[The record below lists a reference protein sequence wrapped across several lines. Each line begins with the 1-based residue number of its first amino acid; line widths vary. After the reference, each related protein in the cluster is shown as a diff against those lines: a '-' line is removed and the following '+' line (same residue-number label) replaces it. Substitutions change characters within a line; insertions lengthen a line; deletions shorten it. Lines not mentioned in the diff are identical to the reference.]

1 MSPASPREARAAA
14 ATFAALCT
22 ALFGLLLL
30 APMRDVVLR
39 FMHDDAF
46 YYFGIARRWNRLGFP
61 TFDGITATNG
71 YHPLWQ
77 WVLLAASPRF
87 PDPTTFV
94 RAGAASGVVCLGLA
108 AWLIARRLAWE
119 DNPHR
124 SLAYAWVAGALLF
137 ATIYG
142 MESPF
147 AAALLAAAI
156 SAAPRGTV
164 EWTPPRAL
172 ACGVATALLFLA
184 RIDALIWLAA
194 LDAVLAMAAW
204 NGNRRLLRLI
214 ALVIGVQAVVVGGY
228 FLSNW
233 INWDHLLTISA
244 AVKAA
249 RAPTLSLT
257 VPRSVLLF
265 LATAVTALGTAPL
278 MEFSTAWLRR
288 QRGVAWPLVT
298 PAWLAL
304 ANLAYLATIVAKGN
318 RETYNWYFVLTVLSG
333 AYLLPV
339 CLERYGTGWLKIPER
354 PLKLSGVALCALLLA
369 QSVYSKITQPNG
381 FLVQYDQAAVL
392 ATFPEDSLVLA
403 ANDCGILGYFSRQ
416 HVINLDGLTNSWGF
430 QTALADDRLGP
441 WLIDLGFNAYVT
453 PASAAIEGGTVALE
467 TRAGL
472 RSPPRTLRLRVEPMP
487 GAPRLAS
494 GIGVWRVVEVGPAP

>member
-1 MSPASPREARAAA
+1 VSPASPRDARAAA
-14 ATFAALCT
+14 ATCAAICT
-22 ALFGLLLL
+22 VLISLLLL

-77 WVLLAASPRF
+77 WVLVAASRLF

-94 RAGAASGVVCLGLA
+94 RAGAASGVWFLGLA
-108 AWLIARRLAWE
+108 AWLIARRLAQE
-119 DNPHR
+119 GNPYR
-124 SLAYAWVAGALLF
+124 SLAYAWVTGALLF

-142 MESPF
+142 MESPL
-147 AAALLAAAI
+147 AAALLAAGI

-164 EWTPPRAL
+164 EWTLPRAL
-172 ACGVATALLFLA
+172 ACGAATALLFLA
-184 RIDALIWLAA
+184 RLDALIWLAA
-194 LDAVLAMAAW
+194 LDAVLVVAVW
-204 NGNRRLLRLI
+204 SGNRRPLGLI
-214 ALVIGVQAVVVGGY
+214 ALVISIQAVVVGGY

-233 INWDHLLTISA
+233 VNWGHLLTVSA

-249 RAPTLSLT
+249 RAPTFSLAL
-257 VPRSVLLF
+257 PSSVLLL
-265 LATAVTALGTAPL
+265 LAVGITALGAAPL
-278 MEFSTAWLRR
+278 VEFSIASLRR
-288 QRGVAWPLVT
+288 TPGGAWRLVT

-339 CLERYGTGWLKIPER
+339 CLERYGAGWLKIPER
-354 PLKLSGVALCALLLA
+354 PLKLSGAALCALLLA
-369 QSVYSKITQPNG
+369 QSVHSKVTQPNG

-392 ATFPEDSLVLA
+392 ASFPEDSLVLA

-416 HVINLDGLTNSWGF
+416 RVINLDGLTSSWDF
-430 QTALADDRLGP
+430 QSALAEDRLGP
-441 WLIDLGFNAYVT
+441 WLIDQGFNAYVT
-453 PASAAIEGGTVALE
+453 SASTAIEGGTVPVE

-472 RSPPRTLRLRVEPMP
+472 RSPPRTLRLRIEPMP
-487 GAPRLAS
+487 GAARLAS
-494 GIGVWRVVEVGPAP
+494 GIGVWRVAALEP